1 MVSVKIYVE
10 GAGSGRKQQAELRK
24 GFKKFLDQVVR
35 PGSFSIRASGSRSEA
50 FGDFCKALRRNE
62 RAFLLADAEEVVS
75 DDNRSNPWRHVEK
88 IPKETVFQ
96 TVEKLIGRSVDKIKG
111 IRSFTILAELD
122 ASKIITACFY
132 ARRLKTAIEETQPKG

>member
-1 MVSVKIYVE
+1 MSVKIYVE
-10 GAGSGRKQQAELRK
+10 GAGRGRKQQAELRK

-50 FGDFCKALRRNE
+50 FADPHTLKRLYPRTFSETALKE
-62 RAFLLADAEEVVS
+62 WPDL
-75 DDNRSNPWRHVEK
+75 EK

-132 ARRLKTAIEETQPKG
+132 ARRLKTAVKEAQPNG